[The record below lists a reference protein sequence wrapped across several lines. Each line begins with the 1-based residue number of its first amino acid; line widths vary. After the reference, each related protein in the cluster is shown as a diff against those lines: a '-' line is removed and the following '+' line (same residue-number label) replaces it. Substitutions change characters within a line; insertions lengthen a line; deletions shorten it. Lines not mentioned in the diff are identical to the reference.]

1 MIIDVEEDIEDI
13 DEDSFPMHSM
23 ATLIVRNG
31 KVFVYKISKNGE
43 TEYFKDVHYE
53 GIPAPQIE
61 HSIISQEILND
72 LIIEIGAKFKP
83 IMDNETKILDDLIN
97 EFNQN

>member
-1 MIIDVEEDIEDI
+1 M
-13 DEDSFPMHSM
+13 
-23 ATLIVRNG
+23 
-31 KVFVYKISKNGE
+31 
-43 TEYFKDVHYE
+43 HYE

-97 EFNQN
+97 ELNQN